1 MTARLWVLGDSWQ
14 DPRTYPWAPALGWPT
29 LLTRRLGLGLVNS
42 GTAGAGYAAVRVAP
56 PNFPAQA
63 AQGAGA
69 GADAVIVFGSLND
82 PADGRTPEEVGDG
95 AATTFDLIGR
105 LCPGAPLIVC
115 GPQWGALPIPPE
127 LLAARDAVAD
137 AAHQAGALFVD
148 VSRWLQGR
156 PDLILPD
163 GFHPNPGGHALL
175 ADRLTPEVLFALA
188 VPTTARDSWGVEGG
202 WVAPWHPDDAAVTC
216 APPAL
221 PSPV

>member
-1 MTARLWVLGDSWQ
+1 MTARLWVLGDSWE
-14 DPRTYPWAPALGWPT
+14 DPRTYPWAPACGWPS
-29 LLTRRLGLGLVNS
+29 LLTRRLRLGLVNS
-42 GTAGAGYAAVRVAP
+42 GTAGSGYAAVRVAP

-69 GADAVIVFGSLND
+69 GADVVIVFGSLND
-82 PADGRTPEEVGDG
+82 PADGRTPDEVTDG
-95 AATTFDLIGR
+95 AAITFELIRR
-105 LCPGAPLIVC
+105 LCPAATLIVC

-127 LLAARDAVAD
+127 LFAARDAVA
-137 AAHQAGALFVD
+137 AAATDAGALFVD

-175 ADRLTPEVLFALA
+175 ADRLTPEVLFAVA
-188 VPTTARDSWGVEGG
+188 APTVARDSWGDEGG
-202 WVAPWHPDDAAVTC
+202 WVAPWQVEDAAVTS

-221 PSPV
+221 PSPA